1 LILLAVALALL
12 VSAIFSG
19 AETVLLSVHRF
30 RLAERSLRSRQESR
44 WAGRVAGDPSKTL
57 ATILVGNSLAN
68 IFLASLVTLWA
79 THRWGEPV
87 IWIVVPTVTL
97 LILIFG
103 EILPKSLARA
113 HAEGLRRR
121 LLPLVGFAYA
131 ILRPWVALVSGAT
144 IGLLRALRITG
155 KERKLD
161 LTRQDLQV
169 AMAESEEYG
178 RLNPLQGRILRQALD
193 FADTPIEAAMIPRTK
208 MIAVELGTKL
218 DEALRLMQEHRFS
231 RLPVYRDDLDQV
243 VGVVHRLDLFRAP
256 SRDLVV
262 DGLVRPVHLV
272 PHSKHSHELLRELQA
287 RRQHMAIVLDEYGGT
302 AGLVTVEDLLE
313 ELVGEIRQEDEPE
326 VILRRLDAFTVA
338 IPGTA
343 GLDELRDAT
352 GLTLPE
358 GDYETVAG
366 FMLDRLGRVPKP
378 REAVTVGK
386 HRLEVLSGTERR
398 IDQIA
403 VRRERA
409 ERRTKAD

>member
-1 LILLAVALALL
+1 MIIIAVVLALL

-19 AETVLLSVHRF
+19 AETVLLTVHRF
-30 RLAERSLRSRQESR
+30 RLAERSLGTRQRSK
-44 WAGRVAGDPSKTL
+44 WADQVAGDPSRLL

-79 THRWGEPV
+79 VNRWGEPV

-113 HAEGLRRR
+113 HSEGLRRS
-121 LLPLVGFAYA
+121 LLPVAGIAYA
-131 ILRPWVALVSGAT
+131 VLRPWVAVVSSAT
-144 IGLLRALRITG
+144 LAMLRALRLTG
-155 KERKLD
+155 KEQQLD

-178 RLNPLQGRILRQALD
+178 RLAPMQGRILRQALD
-193 FADTPIEAAMIPRTK
+193 FADTPVEAAMIPRTT
-208 MIAVELGTKL
+208 MVAVEMGSTI
-218 DEALRLMQEHRFS
+218 EETARLMREHHFS
-231 RLPVYRDDLDQV
+231 RLPVYRDELDQM

-256 SRDLVV
+256 SKELVI

-272 PHSKHSHELLRELQA
+272 PHSKHCHELLRELQA

-302 AGLVTVEDLLE
+302 AGLVTVEDLVE
-313 ELVGEIRQEDEPE
+313 ELVGEIRQENEPE
-326 VILRRLDAFTVA
+326 VILRRLDAFTMAV
-338 IPGTA
+338 PGTT

-358 GDYETVAG
+358 GDYETIAG
-366 FMLDRLGRVPKP
+366 FLLDRLGHVPKP
-378 REAVTVGK
+378 QETVTVGK
-386 HRLEVLSGTERR
+386 HQLEVLSATERR
-398 IDQIA
+398 IDQVA
-403 VRRERA
+403 VRRQRGP
-409 ERRTKAD
+409 RRGS